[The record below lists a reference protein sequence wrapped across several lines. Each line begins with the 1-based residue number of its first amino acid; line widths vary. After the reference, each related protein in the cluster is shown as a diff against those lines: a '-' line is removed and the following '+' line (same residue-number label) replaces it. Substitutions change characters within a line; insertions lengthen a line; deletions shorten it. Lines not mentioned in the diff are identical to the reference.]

1 MKIKHFLP
9 LLLLVLSKQM
19 STAQEIAIIPQPA
32 HLTVKDGRFEFGN
45 QLKAKVTPYQ
55 GDSVHMVFESFKKE
69 FQKVTGIKVSS
80 TQKEAKAAIIL
91 NLNQQLPP
99 EAYKLNVSKE
109 QIRIEAARPAGF
121 YYALQ
126 TLKQLMP
133 RNVMAGVA
141 PSGHQEW
148 SIPSVGIEDAP
159 RFEWRGFMLDEGRHF
174 FGKDEI
180 KRVIDM
186 MATYKMNRFHWHLTE
201 DQGWRIEIKK
211 YPKLTETGA
220 WRNSK
225 VLAYGD
231 VKPDGERYG
240 GFYTQKDIKEIVA
253 YAKKKFIEIVP
264 EIDIPGHS
272 QAAVAA
278 YPEFLA
284 CDPENKHEVWLQQ
297 GISTDVINVANPQA
311 MQFAKDVIDELTEL
325 FPFNYIHLGGDEC
338 PINKWQKNEE
348 CKNLLSEIGSTNFR
362 DLQIYFYKQLKDYIA
377 TKPASQQRQLIFWN
391 EVLHGNTRILGNDI
405 TVMAWI
411 GANAAAKQAAKQG
424 MNAILSP
431 QIPYYINRKQS
442 KLSTEPMSQGHGTE
456 TVEAVY
462 NYQPLKDVDADLQ
475 PYYKGVQANFWTEWV
490 TEPSVLEYL
499 MLPRLAAVAE
509 AGWTPQE
516 KRNYEDFK
524 ERIRKDAELYDLKGW
539 DYGKH
544 IMK

>member
-9 LLLLVLSKQM
+9 LLLLLCSNEM
-19 STAQEIAIIPQPA
+19 LTAQEIALTPQPA
-32 HLTVKDGRFEFGN
+32 HLTVKDGRFEFGS
-45 QLKAKVTPYQ
+45 QLKAKVAPYQ
-55 GDSVHMVFESFKKE
+55 GDSIRMVFESFKKE
-69 FQKVTGIKVSS
+69 FQEATGIKVSS
-80 TQKEAKAAIIL
+80 TQKEAKAKIIL
-91 NLNQQLPP
+91 DLNPQLPA

-109 QIRIEAARPAGF
+109 QVRIEAARPAGF

-141 PSGHQEW
+141 TSDHSQW
-148 SIPSVGIEDAP
+148 SLPSVEIEDAP

-253 YAKKKFIEIVP
+253 YAKKKFIEIIP

-284 CDPENKHEVWLQQ
+284 CDPSDKHEVWLRQ
-297 GISTDVINVANPQA
+297 GISTDVINVANPKA

-338 PINKWQKNEE
+338 PTNKWQKNEE
-348 CKNLLSEIGSTNFR
+348 CKKLLSEIGSSNFR

-377 TKPASQQRQLIFWN
+377 TKPADQQRQLIFWN
-391 EVLHGNTRILGNDI
+391 EVLHGNTSILGNDI
-405 TVMAWI
+405 TIMAWI

-424 MNAILSP
+424 MNTILSP

-442 KLSTEPMSQGHGTE
+442 KLTTEPMSQGHGTE

-462 NYQPLKDVDADLQ
+462 NYQPLKDVDAALQ

-539 DYGKH
+539 NYGKH